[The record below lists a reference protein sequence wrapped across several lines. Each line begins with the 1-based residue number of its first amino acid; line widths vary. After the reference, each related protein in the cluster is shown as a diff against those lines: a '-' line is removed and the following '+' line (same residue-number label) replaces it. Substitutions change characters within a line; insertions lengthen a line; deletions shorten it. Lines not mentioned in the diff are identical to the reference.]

1 MYRQL
6 KHSLMSRLKKTTRI
20 WLAVYPTV
28 LVFLTIFG
36 DALKEFPFPL
46 GVLVSTLVVVI
57 IVSNVT
63 DPLVGK
69 VFYHLRRTFRKP
81 GLRSNAAPLVNN
93 TAPVKRSA
101 PSDN

>member
-6 KHSLMSRLKKTTRI
+6 NHSLMVRLKKTTRI

-69 VFYHLRRTFRKP
+69 VFCHLGRMFHKP
-81 GLRSNAAPLVNN
+81 GLQSKAVPMINN
-93 TAPVKRSA
+93 TAPVERSV

>member
-6 KHSLMSRLKKTTRI
+6 DHYLMARLKKTTRI

-57 IVSNVT
+57 IVSNFT

-69 VFYHLRRTFRKP
+69 VFCYLGRTFHKP
-81 GLRSNAAPLVNN
+81 GLHSKAAPMANN
-93 TAPVKRSA
+93 TAPVERSA

>member
-6 KHSLMSRLKKTTRI
+6 NHSFMARVKKTTRI

-28 LVFLTIFG
+28 LIFLTIFG

-69 VFYHLRRTFRKP
+69 VFYHLGRTFRKP
-81 GLRSNAAPLVNN
+81 GLHSEAAPLVNN
-93 TAPVKRSA
+93 TAPVERSA